1 MKTLATTEPSFE
13 EDWTA
18 FLRRSAEAEASVEAT
33 VRDVIAD
40 VRARGDAAL
49 LDKTEEFEGHRPA
62 ALEVS
67 RAEIAEAVK
76 SVDPAALRALKTAA
90 ARIEAFH
97 RLQKKRLT
105 ASWTVRREGILL
117 GEQFR
122 PLDRVG
128 IYVPGG
134 LAAYPSTVL
143 MNAIP
148 ARVAGV
154 KEIVMVSPWRDGRPN
169 PYTLAAA
176 RIVGITKIFKI
187 GGAQAIAALA
197 YGTATVPAVDKIV
210 GPGNAY
216 VAAAKRLV
224 FGRVGIDMIAGPTE
238 IAVVADEGAAP
249 ESVAA
254 DLLSQAEHDPMAVSV
269 LLTHSQKLIGAVQS
283 ALQRQLAALERR
295 AILKKSVEG
304 CGLIVKT
311 RNVNESIALSNRFA
325 PEHLSVQVRN
335 ARKVL
340 PKIRHAGAIFLGPYA
355 PVAFGDYLAGPNHV
369 LPTSGTARFSS
380 PLGVSDFLKRS
391 SVIEIAQNAFEKLA
405 PVVIRL
411 AELEGLTAH
420 AASVSIRQKG
430 RKKGS
435 P

>member
-1 MKTLATTEPSFE
+1 MKTLATTAPFFE
-13 EDWTA
+13 ENWSD
-18 FLRRSAEAEASVEAT
+18 FLKRSAETDATVEAT
-33 VRDVIAD
+33 VREVIAD

-49 LDKTEEFEGHRPA
+49 LDTTEQFDGHRPA

-67 RAEIAEAVK
+67 RAEIDAAVK
-76 SVDPAALRALKTAA
+76 SVDPEALRALKTAA
-90 ARIEAFH
+90 ARIGDFH
-97 RLQKKRLT
+97 RLQKKRLA
-105 ASWTVRREGILL
+105 ASWTTRKGGVLL
-117 GEQFR
+117 GEQIR

-154 KEIVMVSPWRDGRPN
+154 KEIVMVSPWREGKPN
-169 PYTLAAA
+169 AHTLAAA
-176 RIVGITKIFKI
+176 RLAGVTKVFKI
-187 GGAQAIAALA
+187 GGAQAVAALA
-197 YGTATVPAVDKIV
+197 YGTASVPAVDKIV

-224 FGRVGIDMIAGPTE
+224 FGKTGIDMIAGPTE
-238 IAVVADEGAAP
+238 IAVVADEGASP
-249 ESVAA
+249 EGVAA

-269 LLTHSQKLIGAVQS
+269 LLTHSEKLIRTVQE
-283 ALQRQLAALERR
+283 ALERQLGGLER
-295 AILKKSVEG
+295 RVILKKSIEG

-311 RNVNESIALSNRFA
+311 RNLNESLALSNRFA

-335 ARKVL
+335 ARKAL

-380 PLGVSDFLKRS
+380 PLGVSDFFKRS

-411 AELEGLTAH
+411 AGLEGLTAH
-420 AASVSIRQKG
+420 AASVAVRQKG
-430 RKKGS
+430 KR
-435 P
+435 

>member
-1 MKTLATTEPSFE
+1 MKTLATTAPFFE
-13 EDWTA
+13 ENWSD
-18 FLRRSAEAEASVEAT
+18 FLKRSAGTDASVEAT
-33 VRDVIAD
+33 VRDVIAE

-49 LDKTEEFEGHRPA
+49 LDTTEKFDGHRPA

-67 RAEIAEAVK
+67 RAEIAAAVT
-76 SVDPAALRALKTAA
+76 SVEPSALRALKTAA

-97 RLQKKRLT
+97 HLQKKKLA
-105 ASWTVRREGILL
+105 ASWTSKKGGILL
-117 GEQFR
+117 GEQVR

-154 KEIVMVSPWRDGRPN
+154 EEIIMVSPWREGRPN
-169 PYTLAAA
+169 AHTLAAA
-176 RIVGITKIFKI
+176 RLAGVTRVFKI
-187 GGAQAIAALA
+187 GGAQAVAALA
-197 YGTATVPAVDKIV
+197 YGTASVPAVDKIV

-216 VAAAKRLV
+216 VAAAKRLL
-224 FGRVGIDMIAGPTE
+224 FGKVGIDMIAGPTE
-238 IAVVADEGAAP
+238 IAVVADEGASPA
-249 ESVAA
+249 SVAA
-254 DLLSQAEHDPMAVSV
+254 DLLSQAEHDPMAVAV
-269 LLTHSQKLIGAVQS
+269 LLTHSEKLIQAVQE
-283 ALQRQLAALERR
+283 ALERQLGGLERR
-295 AILKKSVEG
+295 AILKKSIEG
-304 CGLIVKT
+304 CGLVVKT
-311 RNVNESIALSNRFA
+311 RNLNESLALSNRFA

-335 ARKVL
+335 ARKAL

-391 SVIEIAQNAFEKLA
+391 SLIEIAQNAFEKLA
-405 PVVIRL
+405 PTVIRL

-420 AASVSIRQKG
+420 AASVRV
-430 RKKGS
+430 RKV